1 LELRGNLIDF
11 SLPDIIQLVGF
22 GRKTGAL
29 RLSFAEGD
37 AALFFDQGSVVHAEY
52 PGHVGQ
58 DAVYQLFHV
67 PSGEFRFQTEVLPET
82 RTIDMDPTNLI
93 MEAARLLDE
102 SNRDQPEEALLAEAI
117 DELSESDW
125 FGEPEPPAEP
135 EDEPQ
140 AEPVPPRPPAQ
151 IKADIKSLLKKRF
164 GRGAKKL
171 LQAVDRCGDSVE
183 EMSEMADRAEK
194 YIQVFL
200 DSSAAQDVARRLRQL
215 IAGSP

>member
-1 LELRGNLIDF
+1 MELRGNLIDF

-37 AALFFDQGSVVHAEY
+37 AALFFDQGNVVHAEY
-52 PGHVGQ
+52 PGSVGQ

-67 PSGEFRFQTEVLPET
+67 PSGEFRFQTEVLPDT
-82 RTIDMDPTNLI
+82 RTIEMDPTNLI

-102 SNRDQPEEALLAEAI
+102 ANREQPEEEFLADAL

-125 FGEPEPPAEP
+125 FGEPEPEAEP
-135 EDEPQ
+135 E
-140 AEPVPPRPPAQ
+140 PARKRTPAD
-151 IKADIKSLLKKRF
+151 IKADIKSLLKERF

-183 EMSEMADRAEK
+183 AMNEMTDRAEK

-200 DSSAAQDVARRLRQL
+200 DNSAAQDVARQLRQL
-215 IAGSP
+215 IAGSS